1 MNKPKVLIVEDEAI
15 IALEIK
21 KSLSELDLTIN
32 GLVISYD
39 GAIESIHKNKPDLIL
54 LDINLKNN
62 KDGIDIANAIK
73 DESDISI
80 IYLTAFSDE
89 NTIQR
94 ASRTNPIAYLVKPF
108 KREDLTSTILLAIY
122 KLNNDKKVEPEL
134 KEIGFGYC
142 YDIEHNN
149 LFFKGYPIRLSSKEK
164 VLLEMLIEAQGN
176 IVPFNVLEDYIWR
189 GNPVSESAL
198 RTLLYRLRAKMEYK
212 LIETIPSFG
221 CRIKV

>member
-1 MNKPKVLIVEDEAI
+1 MNKPKILIVEDEAI

-21 KSLSELDLTIN
+21 KSLSQLDLTIN
-32 GLVISYD
+32 GLVTSYD

-54 LDINLKNN
+54 LDINLKNS
-62 KDGIDIANAIK
+62 KDGIDIANAIRY
-73 DESDISI
+73 ESDISI

-122 KLNNDKKVEPEL
+122 KLNNDKKVKPEL

-164 VLLEMLIEAQGN
+164 VLLEILIEAQGN

>member
-21 KSLSELDLTIN
+21 KSLSQLDLTIN
-32 GLVISYD
+32 GLVTSYD
-39 GAIESIHKNKPDLIL
+39 DAIKSIHKNKPDLIL
-54 LDINLKNN
+54 LDINLKNS
-62 KDGIDIANAIK
+62 KDGIDIANAVK

-189 GNPVSESAL
+189 ANPVSESAL